1 MFCSKCGRENFDSAK
16 KCVNCGADLAT
27 NAYSAQNDGKSGKKG
42 LSALGIVG
50 VCVPAVIILVILGVA
65 VHKSTEKRLDKYAEV
80 KEKVIEEI
88 DEKVE
93 EKLEEKLEEKQSS
106 SNEKMTESSDDEVI
120 VPDAKYSSSFI
131 MSKNDESDI
140 TSIKPSVE
148 DYSIDEDF
156 RNVINIEDY
165 RWRDEDFF
173 EKLRGNGFAVEDG
186 NGREFFEGYE
196 MNRYLQRP
204 NFVTVDSMMH
214 TYHLYFAYLLRNV
227 EKKYLIDELS
237 ELLSNMLVES
247 YDQYEQCIG
256 TEFEEAAFRNVA
268 FFAVPCVLLDEGAKF
283 PEPVKEIVA
292 NEYDKIV
299 AAEGIDICEIT
310 DDYEDY
316 SQYKPRGY
324 YEGDKDLEKYF
335 RAMMWCG
342 RIQFNQE
349 VEDMDKSALL
359 MTLAINDGNYEKWDS
374 IYAITSFFAGAS
386 DDPGY
391 PEYMSLV
398 DRVYED
404 ADIANVAENIEKWN
418 EFHELSAKLSAP
430 KINSTVIDDAED
442 SNNVILGYR
451 FMGQRFTIDAKIMQ
465 NLVYSRVGEYK
476 DDDKRMLPDV
486 LDVPAALGSKT
497 AYEILKKNGETSYKN
512 YDENLEELKKE
523 FTDDEA
529 EVWSKSLYSGWLH
542 TLKPIL
548 DEKSEGYPMFM
559 QTEAWKKKNLETF
572 AGSYTELKHDT
583 ILYSKQIMA
592 EMGGGDE
599 EGKDFRGYV
608 EPEPLVFSRFE
619 NLANNTKEGLDSY
632 GYLTKEDG
640 ENLDRLAKLA
650 KQLKTISIKELTNES
665 LSDDEHE
672 LIECYG
678 GEIEHFWLDAMKQI
692 TGEEY
697 PNSDNYPA
705 ALVVDVATD
714 PNGSVL
720 ELGTGDPAC
729 IYVVVPVDGKLRIA
743 TGSVYS
749 FYQFEQPIN
758 DRLTDSQWRK
768 KLGVEIDSYE
778 DPFPAMEDIPHPD
791 WAEEYRY
798 EYSYR

>member
-1 MFCSKCGRENFDSAK
+1 MFCSKCGRENLDSAK

-27 NAYSAQNDGKSGKKG
+27 NAYSVQNDGKSGKRG

-50 VCVPAVIILVILGVA
+50 VCIPAVIILVILGV
-65 VHKSTEKRLDKYAEV
+65 VVYKSTEKKLDTIVEA
-80 KEKVIEEI
+80 KEAIE
-88 DEKVE
+88 KRVE
-93 EKLEEKLEEKQSS
+93 EKSEAEQSDSDEE
-106 SNEKMTESSDDEVI
+106 ESELFDDEVI
-120 VPDAKYSSSFI
+120 VPDKEYASTFI
-131 MSKNDESDI
+131 MNRNDESDI

-148 DYSIDEDF
+148 DYTIDEDF
-156 RNVINIEDY
+156 GNIINIDEY
-165 RWRDEDFF
+165 SWRDDDFF
-173 EKLRGNGFAVEDG
+173 GKLQKNGFVVEDG

-196 MNRYLQRP
+196 MNRYLQKP

-227 EKKYLIDELS
+227 EKKYLIDEFS

-247 YDQYEQCIG
+247 YNQYEQCKG
-256 TEFEEAAFRNVA
+256 TEFEDAAFRNVA
-268 FFAVPCVLLDEGAKF
+268 FFAVPCVLLDESAKF
-283 PEPVKEIVA
+283 PESVKDIVV
-292 NEYDKIV
+292 NEYDKIM

-324 YEGDKDLEKYF
+324 YEGDKELENYF

-342 RIQFNQE
+342 RIQFNQDN
-349 VEDMDKSALL
+349 EDMDKSALL
-359 MTLAINDGNYEKWDS
+359 MTLAINDGNFEKWDS

-391 PEYMSLV
+391 PEYMSIF
-398 DRVYED
+398 DKVYED
-404 ADIANVAENIEKWN
+404 ADVADIAENIEKWN
-418 EFHELSAKLSAP
+418 EFHGLTAKLTAP
-430 KINSTVIDDAED
+430 KINSIVIDDAED

-451 FMGQRFTIDAKIMQ
+451 FMGQRFSIDAEIMQ
-465 NLVYSRVGEYK
+465 NLVYSRVGEYE
-476 DDDKRMLPDV
+476 DEDKRMLPDV
-486 LDVPAALGSKT
+486 LDVPAALGSQT
-497 AYEILKKNGETSYKN
+497 AYDILEKSGETSYKN
-512 YDENLEELKKE
+512 YDENLEELKEE
-523 FTDDEA
+523 FADDESD
-529 EVWSKSLYSGWLH
+529 VWSQSLYSGWLH

-548 DEKSEGYPMFM
+548 DEKEEGYPWFM
-559 QTEAWKKKNLETF
+559 RTEAWKKKNLETF

-599 EGKDFRGYV
+599 EDKDFRGYV

-619 NLANNTKEGLDSY
+619 NLAVNTKEGLNHY
-632 GYLTKEDG
+632 GYLTDEDG
-640 ENLDRLAKLA
+640 ENLDKLA
-650 KQLKTISIKELTNES
+650 ELAGKLKTISIKELTNET
-665 LSDDEHE
+665 LSDEEFE
-672 LIECYG
+672 LIECFG
-678 GEIEHFWLDAMKQI
+678 GEIEHFWLDAMKEI

-705 ALVVDVATD
+705 AIVVDVATD

-729 IYVVVPVDGKLRIA
+729 VYVVVPVDGKLRIA

-749 FYQFEQPIN
+749 FYQFEQPLN

-768 KLGVEIDSYE
+768 KLGVEIDNYE
-778 DPFPAMEDIPHPD
+778 DPFPEMEDIPHPN

-798 EYSYR
+798 KYVYR